1 MDDASAGLQVTLSL
15 PSVLGWALSQVTLGF
30 DHLCS
35 VEDLRFTVLCVRWS
49 VLSTEALKWRELLTE
64 TRFPPFLRAVGGEGV
79 GAELTRTA
87 LCGSQGSAS
96 AGPWERFRVLVL
108 VDVSNPGK

>member
-1 MDDASAGLQVTLSL
+1 MRRLGCRSPCPSPLCCAGLGS
-15 PSVLGWALSQVTLGF
+15 LSQVTLGF

-64 TRFPPFLRAVGGEGV
+64 TRFPPFLRAAGGEGV

-87 LCGSQGSAS
+87 LCGSRGSAS